1 MRIFRKDLALPTTFQ
16 KTISHS
22 RQIAT
27 RPSLRLASAYAGL
40 GQSPGC
46 LTMRLSDAGFHQRQ
60 TKALYLNH
68 RLPSLAHRSCAPRS
82 LEPIVRFQTA
92 LPLKQ
97 LLKLLTRELE
107 VSQNARQ
114 EPGPKRLPG
123 VNRNHRGAAV
133 TVTDKMMTAFDS
145 HHNESD
151 TPQRRNEVLTLN
163 GGERG
168 HAPTVT
174 RCTPIKSSVSAGL
187 P

>member
-1 MRIFRKDLALPTTFQ
+1 MFNFTVTSIYR
-16 KTISHS
+16 
-22 RQIAT
+22 
-27 RPSLRLASAYAGL
+27 
-40 GQSPGC
+40 
-46 LTMRLSDAGFHQRQ
+46 LTMRLSDAGLRCPQSKLIY
-60 TKALYLNH
+60 TD
-68 RLPSLAHRSCAPRS
+68 HRSPPWLNEDVAPRS

-114 EPGPKRLPG
+114 EPGPKSLAG

-145 HHNESD
+145 HHNESG

>member
-1 MRIFRKDLALPTTFQ
+1 
-16 KTISHS
+16 
-22 RQIAT
+22 
-27 RPSLRLASAYAGL
+27 
-40 GQSPGC
+40 
-46 LTMRLSDAGFHQRQ
+46 MRLSEAGLRRRQ
-60 TKALYLNH
+60 TKALYPKH
-68 RLPSLAHRSCAPRS
+68 RFPPWLTEGAAPRS
-82 LEPIVRFQTA
+82 LEPIVRFQTS

-97 LLKLLTRELE
+97 LLQLFTRELE

-114 EPGPKRLPG
+114 EPGPKRFAS

-145 HHNESD
+145 HHNESGA
-151 TPQRRNEVLTLN
+151 PQRRNQILALN

-174 RCTPIKSSVSAGL
+174 RCTPIKSSASAGL